1 MKHADFLILIG
12 GRCDRKWRF
21 SKRETAFAGEQKI
34 LNGEIFMNFI
44 GGRCDR
50 KWRFSKREQRLQGS
64 KIFNGGDVDE
74 NRHFIEGK
82 LVAHYQILN
91 AMLMKIVILWNFEY
105 FSIGAMLLKIVI
117 LLMEKWSHMDK
128 IFNRDMLMKIVI
140 LWKKLVAHGH
150 ISWIWFDRRTMREE
164 MTIFKKRNNI
174 WRGTNVFSCGRCS
187 WKSSFYWRKIDHT
200 WPNFDIKILSSD
212 DKFCVQLN
220 FRV

>member
-1 MKHADFLILIG
+1 MQGYNKFCK
-12 GRCDRKWRF
+12 GRCWWKSSFYWRKIGR
-21 SKRETAFAGEQKI
+21 T
-34 LNGEIFMNFI
+34 LPNFEYFWM
-44 GGRCDR
+44 G
-50 KWRFSKREQRLQGS
+50 
-64 KIFNGGDVDE
+64 
-74 NRHFIEGK
+74 
-82 LVAHYQILN
+82 
-91 AMLMKIVILWNFEY
+91 AMLMKIVISWNFEY

-174 WRGTNVFSCGRCS
+174 WRGTNVFSWGRCS
-187 WKSSFYWRKIDHT
+187 WKSSFYWRKIDRT

-220 FRV
+220 FRVENLFHFFNS

>member
-1 MKHADFLILIG
+1 MKIVILLKENWSYITKSWIFL
-12 GRCDRKWRF
+12 
-21 SKRETAFAGEQKI
+21 
-34 LNGEIFMNFI
+34 
-44 GGRCDR
+44 
-50 KWRFSKREQRLQGS
+50 
-64 KIFNGGDVDE
+64 NGGDVDE

-117 LLMEKWSHMDK
+117 LLIEKWSHMDK
-128 IFNRDMLMKIVI
+128 FFNRDMLMKIVI

-174 WRGTNVFSCGRCS
+174 WRGTNVFSWGRCS
-187 WKSSFYWRKIDHT
+187 WKSSFYWRKIDRT

-212 DKFCVQLN
+212 DKFCVQWN
-220 FRV
+220 FRVENLFHFFNS